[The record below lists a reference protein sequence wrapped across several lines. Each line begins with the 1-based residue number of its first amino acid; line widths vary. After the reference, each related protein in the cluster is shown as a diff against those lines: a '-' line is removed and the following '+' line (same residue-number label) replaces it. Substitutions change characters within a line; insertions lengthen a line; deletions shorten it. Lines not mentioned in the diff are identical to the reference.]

1 MKLAA
6 YLLKAL
12 STIDENEFLAP
23 IPTLQ
28 EPEPTYLP
36 TVKKDSTPF
45 LSCPLPQKNRFSTM
59 IITPKMMQ
67 IIEIVI
73 PKEHKML
80 TPKTSLVFL
89 SSNMNAPKKRRITNA
104 REANPIIPS
113 FHPVLD

>member
-6 YLLKAL
+6 YLPIAL
-12 STIDENEFLAP
+12 PTIDENEFLAP
-23 IPTLQ
+23 MPTLH
-28 EPEPTYLP
+28 ESEPTYIP

-45 LSCPLPQKNRFSTM
+45 PACPLPQKNRFSTM

-80 TPKTSLVFL
+80 TPKSSLVVL

-113 FHPVLD
+113 FHPALD